1 MSQSQVAFL
10 LGTRQSNISAYEAGT
25 LHPGADVG
33 SRIEALLSLTLAT
46 AHHGA
51 WAGTLP
57 SHAVSLRALLRNFRG
72 SAHERDLLIMRSLIA
87 MNDAFGQ
94 LSEPADQA
102 LFLTKPGSTGA
113 HDVDVLLAG
122 MAVHWCQKTD
132 AQRVPAWTR
141 EQHLYLDESWWVAA
155 EQHTPILRA
164 QAFAHGVP
172 SLRARGIFMDRR
184 ALASV

>member
-25 LHPGADVG
+25 LQPGADVG
-33 SRIEALLSLTLAT
+33 SRIEALLRLTLAT
-46 AHHGA
+46 AHRNS

-57 SHAVSLRALLRNFRG
+57 SHSVALRTLLRNFRG
-72 SAHERDLLIMRSLIA
+72 SAHERDLLILRSVIA
-87 MNDAFGQ
+87 MNDAFCQ
-94 LSEPADQA
+94 LSESADQA
-102 LFLTKPGSTGA
+102 LFLAKPNSTGA
-113 HDVDVLLAG
+113 HDVDALLAG
-122 MAVHWCQKTD
+122 MSVHWCQKTD
-132 AQRVPAWTR
+132 APRTPAWTR
-141 EQHLYLDESWWVAA
+141 EPHLYLDESWWVAA